1 MINEKKKISKN
12 TSELLFETTQE
23 LKHSKLL
30 NERLIEEIQDLHF
43 RIKMVE
49 SQNNVLVN
57 ALKPMLENH
66 ENINDYIILNTQEY
80 IYNNLSIIANNLTPQ
95 IKMNLDS
102 YNV

>member
-12 TSELLFETTQE
+12 TSELLFEATQE
-23 LKHSKLL
+23 LKHFKLL
-30 NERLIEEIQDLHF
+30 NERLIEEIQDLHL

-49 SQNNVLVN
+49 SQNNILVQ

-66 ENINDYIILNTQEY
+66 ESINDYIILNTQEY
-80 IYNNLSIIANNLTPQ
+80 IYNNLSNIANNLTPQ

>member
-12 TSELLFETTQE
+12 TSELLFEATQE

-30 NERLIEEIQDLHF
+30 NERLIEEIQDLHL

-49 SQNNVLVN
+49 SQNNVLVH

-66 ENINDYIILNTQEY
+66 ESIDDYVIQTAQTY
-80 IYNNLSIIANNLTPQ
+80 IYNNVYNIASALTPQ
-95 IKMNLDS
+95 MKINLDS
-102 YNV
+102 CNV

>member
-57 ALKPMLENH
+57 ALKPMLKNH
-66 ENINDYIILNTQEY
+66 ESINDYIILNTQEY
-80 IYNNLSIIANNLTPQ
+80 IYNNLSTIANNLTPQ

>member
-49 SQNNVLVN
+49 SQNNVLVQ

-66 ENINDYIILNTQEY
+66 ESINDYIILNTQEY
-80 IYNNLSIIANNLTPQ
+80 IYNNLSNIANNLTPQ

>member
-1 MINEKKKISKN
+1 MTNEKKKISKN

-66 ENINDYIILNTQEY
+66 ESINDYIILNTQDY
-80 IYNNLSIIANNLTPQ
+80 IYNNLSNIANNLTPQ

-102 YNV
+102 YNI

>member
-66 ENINDYIILNTQEY
+66 ESINDYIILNTQEY
-80 IYNNLSIIANNLTPQ
+80 IYNNLSTIANNLTPQ

>member
-66 ENINDYIILNTQEY
+66 ESINDYIILNTQEY
-80 IYNNLSIIANNLTPQ
+80 IYNNLSTIANNLTPQ
-95 IKMNLDS
+95 IKINLDS

>member
-66 ENINDYIILNTQEY
+66 KSINDYIILNTQEY
-80 IYNNLSIIANNLTPQ
+80 IYNNLSNIANNLTPQ
-95 IKMNLDS
+95 IKLNLDS

>member
-49 SQNNVLVN
+49 SQNDVLVN

-66 ENINDYIILNTQEY
+66 ESINDYIILNTQEY
-80 IYNNLSIIANNLTPQ
+80 IYNNLSTIANNLTPQ

>member
-30 NERLIEEIQDLHF
+30 NERLIEEIQALHF

-66 ENINDYIILNTQEY
+66 ESINDYIILNTQEY
-80 IYNNLSIIANNLTPQ
+80 IYNNLSTIANNLTPQ

>member
-1 MINEKKKISKN
+1 MTNEKKKISKN
-12 TSELLFETTQE
+12 TSELLFEATQE
-23 LKHSKLL
+23 LKHFKLL
-30 NERLIEEIQDLHF
+30 NERLIEEIQDLHL

-49 SQNNVLVN
+49 SQNNILVQ

-66 ENINDYIILNTQEY
+66 ESINDYIILNTQEY
-80 IYNNLSIIANNLTPQ
+80 IYNNLSNIANNLTPQ

>member
-80 IYNNLSIIANNLTPQ
+80 IYNNLSTIANNLTPQ

>member
-66 ENINDYIILNTQEY
+66 ESINDYIILNTQEY
-80 IYNNLSIIANNLTPQ
+80 IYNNLSTIANNLTPQ

-102 YNV
+102 YNI

>member
-49 SQNNVLVN
+49 SQNNVLVQ

-66 ENINDYIILNTQEY
+66 ESINDYIILNTQEY
-80 IYNNLSIIANNLTPQ
+80 IYNNLSTIANNLTPQ

>member
-12 TSELLFETTQE
+12 TSELLFKTTQE

-43 RIKMVE
+43 RIKMIE

-66 ENINDYIILNTQEY
+66 ESINDYIILNTQEY
-80 IYNNLSIIANNLTPQ
+80 IYNNLSTIANNLTPQ

>member
-1 MINEKKKISKN
+1 MTNEKKKISKN
-12 TSELLFETTQE
+12 TSELLFEATQE

-30 NERLIEEIQDLHF
+30 NERLIEEIQDLHL

-66 ENINDYIILNTQEY
+66 ESINDYIILNTQEY
-80 IYNNLSIIANNLTPQ
+80 IYNNLSNIANNLTPQ

>member
-66 ENINDYIILNTQEY
+66 ESINDYIILNTQEY
-80 IYNNLSIIANNLTPQ
+80 IYNNLSNIANNLTPQ
-95 IKMNLDS
+95 IKLNLDS

>member
-66 ENINDYIILNTQEY
+66 ESINDYIILNTQEY
-80 IYNNLSIIANNLTPQ
+80 IYNNLSNIANNLTPQ

>member
-12 TSELLFETTQE
+12 TSELLFEATQE
-23 LKHSKLL
+23 LKHFKLL

-66 ENINDYIILNTQEY
+66 ESINDYIILNTQEY
-80 IYNNLSIIANNLTPQ
+80 IYNNLSTIANNLTPQ

>member
-43 RIKMVE
+43 RIKMIE

-66 ENINDYIILNTQEY
+66 ESINDYIILNTQEY
-80 IYNNLSIIANNLTPQ
+80 IYNNLSTIANNLTPQ

>member
-1 MINEKKKISKN
+1 MTNEKKKISKN

-66 ENINDYIILNTQEY
+66 ESINDYIILNTQEY
-80 IYNNLSIIANNLTPQ
+80 IYNNLSNIANNLTPQ